1 MAQSTFAAESQ
12 TVIQTT
18 SRSTIL
24 AVALVSFASLLLEL
38 SLTRLFSV
46 VLFYHFAFFAISVAL
61 LGLGSG
67 GVFAH
72 IWREWLKRF
81 EVRALG
87 ARLCLLNSV
96 FIFVS
101 VEVVLHT
108 PVSLAV
114 TGRNFGKLTIIYL
127 AAAVPFFLT
136 GLLFSV
142 LFARSTK
149 DISQLY
155 GADLAGGAGAC
166 LAVVPLLNLIGAPNA
181 LLLASA
187 AMALAASLWSA
198 DLKLRKV
205 AYAVAGVF
213 VLLIAANYSG
223 KLVDVIYAKGVYRD
237 PKWVEYTRWN
247 AISRIEVNTQ
257 LGGKYVVI
265 DADATTAI
273 MNADPAHWDQDGSP
287 TPTNTGLPAKSGFN
301 WKKSL
306 MSAAPS
312 VANVLRPHGE
322 FAIIGPGGGVDVMRA
337 VANGS
342 PNVTG
347 IEINPIIVNNV
358 MRGYYADYSYHLYD
372 LAQVHIHIQDGR
384 SYIRSSP
391 DKYDVV
397 QMTLVDTWASTAAG
411 AFALSENNLYTVE
424 AFREY
429 FDHLKPD
436 GMIAIT
442 RWEFKQPH
450 EALRVVSQ
458 AIEALHQIGVSDPR
472 SHFVIIADG
481 GLDEDGRP
489 VLVLAKKSPFTLAE
503 YTAIDHHLRAN
514 PNLVWINPP
523 LMVEPCVPDA
533 NVPCKTPEDPRR
545 FIRDLSSFN
554 SPAAQAFQKLIA
566 SNDPGAFAHNYPYNV
581 APVSD
586 SAPFFFFT
594 LKTGYVIK
602 NILAGTGHG
611 MDWRIN
617 LGVVVLGMLLVIS
630 AVAVLAFLILPLALH
645 RRSNASGHKTGL
657 IALLYFI
664 AVGFGYILV
673 EISLIQRFVLFLG
686 HPTYALTVVVFLL
699 LLSSGA
705 GSVAARRRITSAN
718 KILALLG
725 VIAGLIVLNVLVLPW
740 LLSAAVGLAF
750 TIKLC
755 ISALV
760 LAPLGFLMG
769 MPFPTGLRLVP
780 TVEWAWALNAAAS
793 VLGSVMAMV
802 IAIEFGLTITLLSAA
817 VAYSLAALFS
827 RTWRGAVIA

>member
-1 MAQSTFAAESQ
+1 MAQSTLAADPQ
-12 TVIQTT
+12 TAPVQT
-18 SRSTIL
+18 SSSTVIL

-38 SLTRLFSV
+38 ALTRLFSV

-72 IWREWLKRF
+72 IRREWLERF
-81 EVRALG
+81 EIRQLG

-96 FIFVS
+96 FILAS

-108 PVSLAV
+108 PVSLQV
-114 TGRNFGKLTIIYL
+114 TAANFGKLTIIYL

-149 DISQLY
+149 AISQLY

-187 AMALAASLWSA
+187 AMALAAALWA
-198 DLKLRKV
+198 PNLKLRRA
-205 AYAVAGVF
+205 AYALAAFF
-213 VLLIAANYSG
+213 VLLSAANYSG

-237 PKWVEYTRWN
+237 PKLIEYTRWN
-247 AISRIEVNTQ
+247 AISRIEVQNQ
-257 LGGKYVVI
+257 IGRYVVI

-273 MNADPAHWDQDGSP
+273 MNADPAHWDQEGSP
-287 TPTNTGLPAKSGFN
+287 TPTHTGLPSQPGFN

-306 MSAAPS
+306 MAAAPS
-312 VANVLRPHGE
+312 VVNVLRPQGD

-342 PNVTG
+342 RNVTG

-358 MRGYYADYSYHLYD
+358 MRGRYADYSFHLYD
-372 LAQVHIHIQDGR
+372 LPQVHIHVQDGR
-384 SYIRSSP
+384 SYIRSSTE
-391 DKYDVV
+391 KYDAV

-424 AFREY
+424 AFHEY

-442 RWEFKQPH
+442 RWEFKQPR

-458 AIEALHQIGVSDPR
+458 AIEALHQIGVADPR
-472 SHFVIIADG
+472 DHFVIVADG
-481 GLDEDGRP
+481 GLNEDGRP
-489 VLVLAKKSPFTLAE
+489 VLVLAKKTPFTRAE
-503 YTAIDHHLRAN
+503 YYAVENHVRLS
-514 PNLVWINPP
+514 PNLVWLNPANDLDSPCGPNVQCKMPEPTIKFVAQPQTP
-523 LMVEPCVPDA
+523 LP
-533 NVPCKTPEDPRR
+533 
-545 FIRDLSSFN
+545 
-554 SPAAQAFQKLIA
+554 PAAEAFQKLIA
-566 SNDPGAFAHNYPYNV
+566 SNDPQAFARDYAYNV

-594 LKTGYVIK
+594 LKTKYVLK
-602 NILAGTGHG
+602 NILAGTGRG

-617 LGVVVLGMLLVIS
+617 LGVVVLGMLLIIS

-645 RRSNASGHKTGL
+645 RRRAESMRQTGL
-657 IALLYFI
+657 VALLYFI

-705 GSVAARRRITSAN
+705 GSVAARRRITNAN
-718 KILALLG
+718 KILPLLG
-725 VIAGLIVLNVLVLPW
+725 FISGLIVLNVLILPW
-740 LLSAAVGLAF
+740 LLSAAVGLPFA
-750 TIKLC
+750 IKLC

-769 MPFPTGLRLVP
+769 MPFPTGLRLVK

-793 VLGSVMAMV
+793 VLGSVMAMI
-802 IAIEFGLTITLLSAA
+802 IAIEFGLAITLLCAA

-827 RTWRGAVIA
+827 RTWRGATIA